1 MVPKQFEIFS
11 TISYTTII
19 KQLEAIFLQIY
30 DVDRISM
37 FDFSG
42 QTNTE

>member
-1 MVPKQFEIFS
+1 MIPLHHKFDNTSLFQYRLYNYYK
-11 TISYTTII
+11 T
-19 KQLEAIFLQIY
+19 LQIY
-30 DVDRISM
+30 DVDKISM